1 MNNKETTSLQALEEQ
16 MEKLDQRLAAIE
28 FALERQKGFI
38 GGLLFVASI
47 IAYFLSNIKEMMG
60 WLK

>member
-1 MNNKETTSLQALEEQ
+1 

-28 FALERQKGFI
+28 FSLERQKGFI

-47 IAYFLSNIKEMMG
+47 IAYFLSNIREMMG
-60 WLK
+60 WFK